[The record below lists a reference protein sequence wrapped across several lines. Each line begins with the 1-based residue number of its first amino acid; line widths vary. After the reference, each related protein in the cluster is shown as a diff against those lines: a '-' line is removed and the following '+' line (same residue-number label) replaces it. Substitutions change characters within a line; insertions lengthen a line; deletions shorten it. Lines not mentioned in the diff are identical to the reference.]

1 MSDAHSPSGRS
12 PSGRSPS
19 GPGPAGPG
27 AHGAAGRGPQRLR
40 SLLARPRSLLV
51 LVGLLAALAAVGMSR
66 LRNEDDILVFLP
78 QGDTDVAVFKD
89 VAKRFGA
96 LRVALIGVRPRDG
109 GSVFRSDLLRRID
122 RLSRALENSEGVDR
136 VLSLTKMTD
145 MVPSDFG
152 VEIKPLVPPEIP
164 EDAAALKAI
173 EQRALSQPTIRGNI
187 VSADGTAA
195 LVMVFLVEGQKTQAL
210 TDKARALS
218 QKELAPVA
226 ELYFGGAPF
235 AGPAIYDDTQQD
247 VRRLTPL
254 SLILFF
260 GVVLLAFRDAVPVA
274 LTVVTVGLSA
284 ALVLGGM
291 GLLGEPFTVVTGTLP
306 LVFFASG
313 SQYAI
318 HILGRYYLI
327 RAEQPRLSPL
337 DAAVAALRIAGPPV
351 TVAAVNCCLGFLSF
365 LVMNISAMRAFG
377 VACSL
382 GVVLCWLLSVT
393 VLPSV
398 AAAWPGSG
406 GKGHVRFTALGGLL
420 QAVFDF
426 AQRRRW
432 LVVGA
437 SGLLALLCAG
447 GMTRVQVRMEPRAF
461 FRPGS
466 EPALAQEF
474 LDTRFGGAQFAQVVV
489 EGDLKD
495 PRTLQELRRLTAFAR
510 ALPGVTQVQ
519 SIVQPLAL
527 VNESMA
533 GMRGLPSKAAQV
545 GTLYSLIGGEAS
557 LRTLVTSDQSAALV
571 HVRLLGEAAPVLAG
585 LRDYLK
591 ARWPFALRRPTA
603 AELAE
608 ELGWLLPASERPAR
622 AAAVLLAAQRIEREG
637 PGLAGPLPA
646 PAATPAGSG
655 TGADA
660 EADPAAA
667 ADAEA
672 ARLSAAQKKAVEL
685 LMQALGLDPGTQ
697 AAQLH
702 GRPSDE
708 VRAEI
713 ELCATALLVP
723 TDEGPAQAP
732 LRASLTGEP
741 MLDQAF
747 SRAVDR
753 NQWASLGIAL
763 ISVLVAL
770 LIAQRSLGL
779 AILSMAPAVMALL
792 VVFGGLGL
800 LGRPIDLGTS
810 LVGSIV
816 TSSGADFAMHYIWYL
831 RQRPAREVVPTVGP
845 VIFTTAVLL
854 GLGMGVMMLGG
865 APPIRLFGGLSCAGM
880 VLSAAFTFLLV
891 PALMRTQDKRKQD
904 KE

>member
-19 GPGPAGPG
+19 GRSPSGPGPAEPG
-27 AHGAAGRGPQRLR
+27 ADGTAGRGPQRLR
-40 SLLARPRSLLV
+40 GLLARPRSLLV
-51 LVGLLAALAAVGMSR
+51 LVVLLAALAAVGMSR

-78 QGDTDVAVFKD
+78 QGDADVAVFKD

-109 GSVFRSDLLRRID
+109 GSVFRSDVLRRID

-164 EDAAALKAI
+164 EDPAALKAI
-173 EQRALSQPTIRGNI
+173 EMRALSQPTIRGNI
-187 VSADGTAA
+187 VSADGSAA

-210 TDKARALS
+210 TDKARALA
-218 QKELAPVA
+218 QKELAQVA

-235 AGPAIYDDTQQD
+235 AGPAIYDDTQKD

-254 SLILFF
+254 SLLLFF
-260 GVVLLAFRDAVPVA
+260 AIVLLAFRDAVPVA

-327 RAEQPRLSPL
+327 RAEQPRTRPI

-557 LRTLVTSDQSAALV
+557 LRTLVTSDQGAALV

-585 LRDYLK
+585 LRGYLQ

-637 PGLAGPLPA
+637 PGLAGPASP
-646 PAATPAGSG
+646 PTPAGND
-655 TGADA
+655 ADA
-660 EADPAAA
+660 DADPAAA

-685 LMQALGLDPGTQ
+685 LMQALGLDPSSQ
-697 AAQLH
+697 APQLN
-702 GRPSDE
+702 GRASDE

-723 TDEGPAQAP
+723 TDEGPATAP

-753 NQWASLGIAL
+753 NQWASLGLAL
-763 ISVLVAL
+763 LSVLVAL

-880 VLSAAFTFLLV
+880 VLSAVFTFLLV
-891 PALMRTQDKRKQD
+891 PALMRSQSGPAAHK
-904 KE
+904 

>member
-1 MSDAHSPSGRS
+1 M
-12 PSGRSPS
+12 
-19 GPGPAGPG
+19 
-27 AHGAAGRGPQRLR
+27 R
-40 SLLARPRSLLV
+40 SLLARPRLLLV
-51 LVGLLAALAAVGMSR
+51 LVALLAALAAVGMSR

-78 QGDTDVAVFKD
+78 QGDADVAVFKD

-210 TDKARALS
+210 TDRARALA
-218 QKELAPVA
+218 QRELAPVA

-235 AGPAIYDDTQQD
+235 AGPAIYDDTQKD

-254 SLILFF
+254 SLVLFF
-260 GVVLLAFRDAVPVA
+260 VVVLLAFRDAVPVA

-327 RAEQPRLSPL
+327 RAEQPRLGPL

-426 AQRRRW
+426 AQRRRL

-437 SGLLALLCAG
+437 SALLALLCAG
-447 GMTRVQVRMEPRAF
+447 GMTKVQVRMEPRAF

-495 PRTLQELRRLTAFAR
+495 PRTLQELRRLAAFAR

-557 LRTLVTSDQSAALV
+557 LRTLVTNDQSAALV
-571 HVRLLGEAAPVLAG
+571 HVRLLGEAAPVLAA
-585 LRDYLK
+585 LRGYLT
-591 ARWPFALRRPTA
+591 ARWPFTLRRPTV

-622 AAAVLLAAQRIEREG
+622 AAAVLAAAQRIEREG
-637 PGLAGPLPA
+637 PGLAGPP
-646 PAATPAGSG
+646 PAAPVTPA
-655 TGADA
+655 A
-660 EADPAAA
+660 EDDPAAA

-685 LMQALGLDPGTQ
+685 LMQALGLDPGAQ
-697 AAQLH
+697 AALLH

-723 TDEGPAQAP
+723 TDEGAAAAP

-831 RQRPAREVVPTVGP
+831 RQRPAREVVRAVGP

-880 VLSAAFTFLLV
+880 VLSAVFTFLLV
-891 PALMRTQDKRKQD
+891 PAFMRKQDPGKQD